1 MVDGACAYLTGPIS
15 SAPSAWLCDLT
26 ETLKVQPAVD
36 PIATT
41 DWPEK
46 ARLDAVMTLLKASLV
61 TRRARVFHFIET
73 RTGDADWPFASRA
86 GLPFDI
92 RVETFSFGSGVEHRA
107 GIHAS
112 YQPMD
117 CMGLQG
123 PAQVVSSCGWFLVF
137 NSIVDNQELVFSF
150 LAMTGLLTWKRD
162 KRLL

>member
-1 MVDGACAYLTGPIS
+1 MVDGACAYLAGPIS
-15 SAPSAWLCDLT
+15 SAPSAWFCDLT

-36 PIATT
+36 PIATA

-46 ARLDAVMTLLKASLV
+46 ARLDAVMTLLKESLV

-107 GIHAS
+107 EFMRHINRWIAWI
-112 YQPMD
+112 
-117 CMGLQG
+117 CK
-123 PAQVVSSCGWFLVF
+123 AQLRSFPVVVGS
-137 NSIVDNQELVFSF
+137 
-150 LAMTGLLTWKRD
+150 
-162 KRLL
+162 